1 MMKVSK
7 LSNRNYL
14 REKQSIGVSAWIIKE
29 FYGSTI
35 ILLYL
40 RIISFVNK
48 SLMKHICPNFI
59 FILIVLKCTKTLG
72 KIFGGPG

>member
-14 REKQSIGVSAWIIKE
+14 KEMQNIDVSTLIIKG

-35 ILLYL
+35 VWSYL

-48 SLMKHICPNFI
+48 FLTKHIYPSFL
-59 FILIVLKCTKTLG
+59 FTLVVLKCIKTLG
-72 KIFGGPG
+72 ETFGGPG

>member
-14 REKQSIGVSAWIIKE
+14 REKQNIGVSTLIIKE
-29 FYGSTI
+29 FYDSTI

-40 RIISFVNK
+40 RTVNYVNK
-48 SLMKHICPNFI
+48 SLMKHICPSFL
-59 FILIVLKCTKTLG
+59 FILIVLKCIKTLG
-72 KIFGGPG
+72 ETFGGPG

>member
-7 LSNRNYL
+7 SLNRNYL
-14 REKQSIGVSAWIIKE
+14 REKQNKDVSTLIIKE

-40 RIISFVNK
+40 RIINSVNK
-48 SLMKHICPNFI
+48 SLIKHICPSFL
-59 FILIVLKCTKTLG
+59 FILVVLKCIKTLG
-72 KIFGGPG
+72 KTFGGPG